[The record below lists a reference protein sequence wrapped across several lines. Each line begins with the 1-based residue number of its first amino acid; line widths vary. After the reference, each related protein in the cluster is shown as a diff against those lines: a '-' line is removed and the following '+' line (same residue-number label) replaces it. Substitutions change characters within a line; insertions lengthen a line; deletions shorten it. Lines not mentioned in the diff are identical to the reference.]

1 MGCQLHAELQDQK
14 SYHWNEQFLL
24 AVIHIQDTVWLL
36 LVAGHSNVL
45 VITLARTTFALPL
58 LKQNMIQLVDCQNID
73 CGLYI

>member
-24 AVIHIQDTVWLL
+24 AVIHILDTLWLL

-45 VITLARTTFALPL
+45 VINPS
-58 LKQNMIQLVDCQNID
+58 K
-73 CGLYI
+73 YICSTPAKTEHDTVG